1 MRTNLNTTMGLMGIV
16 ACVSVV
22 IYAYIA
28 VESDTGS
35 VTAGATIVLACI
47 GAVAVRLTEESNAR
61 SLAYGRN
68 VSVAGMSTAF
78 LKPCSLAILI
88 VGLADGAFICTYAF
102 VVGGPPFFLFSA
114 DVRARTILP
123 EGMLA
128 GTVVALVVCYLARRG
143 FSGSTPG
150 RTRLI
155 CRLCLL
161 AIVAVLMALPAMWQR
176 AQYRWEQAR
185 WHDAWAHTYE
195 QESTS
200 FFSTA
205 REARARANRAE
216 YHSQMREK
224 WEHGASR
231 PWLSLAPDPP
241 PPDPGLVK

>member
-1 MRTNLNTTMGLMGIV
+1 MRTNLNTTLGLMGIV

-22 IYAYIA
+22 IYAYVAI
-28 VESDTGS
+28 ESDTGS
-35 VTAGATIVLACI
+35 ITAGAAIVLACI
-47 GAVAVRLTEESNAR
+47 AAMAVRLTADWNAR
-61 SLAYGRN
+61 ACADGR
-68 VSVAGMSTAF
+68 VISVGRMSMAF
-78 LKPCSLAILI
+78 LKSCSLAILI
-88 VGLADGAFICTYAF
+88 VSIADGVFIFTYAF
-102 VVGGPPFFLFSA
+102 VVGGPPSFLFSP
-114 DVRARTILP
+114 DVRARRILP
-123 EGMLA
+123 EGVLA
-128 GTVVALVVCYLARRG
+128 GTVVALIVCYLARRA
-143 FSGSTPG
+143 FSQSTPG

-155 CRLCLL
+155 CRLSLL
-161 AIVAVLMALPAMWQR
+161 AVVAVLMALTAMWQR

-185 WHDAWAHTYE
+185 WHDAWAHSYE